1 MLVKESTNAPRGWV
15 RRGPAPDAA
24 LVPLSIG
31 LKQRDMAGVEAQLL
45 QVSDPSS
52 PRYLKHLSREE
63 VASMLAPAPESVD
76 AVRRWLAGHGVEEDI
91 SKRSF
96 SGDWVR
102 ATVSV
107 AKARSMLGD
116 ADFAEWHNE
125 RSGETLVR
133 AIEYSLPREIFE

>member
-1 MLVKESTNAPRGWV
+1 MPNTPKST
-15 RRGPAPDAA
+15 
-24 LVPLSIG
+24 I
-31 LKQRDMAGVEAQLL
+31 KIVEAMTWGRETARSATLL
-45 QVSDPSS
+45 VVRPGTYAEASDPSS